1 MESSTETHGQQ
12 YVVVYQ
18 GILQGTVQDPGETFQ
33 EQLHG
38 CTRMSRECP
47 EIWDIPDTWTVA
59 GMTVQLPGC
68 GHAKHMDTI
77 LAVWEDVL
85 NGTVRES

>member
-18 GILQGTVQDPGETFQ
+18 DILHGTVRDPGETF
-33 EQLHG
+33 LG
-38 CTRMSRECP
+38 VATWMSWKCP

-77 LAVWEDVL
+77 LAVWVDVL
-85 NGTVRES
+85 NGTV